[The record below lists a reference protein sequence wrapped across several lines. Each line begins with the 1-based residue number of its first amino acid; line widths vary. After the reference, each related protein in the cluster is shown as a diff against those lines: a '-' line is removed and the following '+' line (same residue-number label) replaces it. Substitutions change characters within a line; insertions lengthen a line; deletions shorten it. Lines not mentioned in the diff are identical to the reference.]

1 MVYSQEPSCRYLT
14 VEHHWPN
21 CKLKTNKREKKEKPL
36 NAARLRP
43 QPAPARRCSRIELIG
58 KPSAAPEENLTM
70 NFCGCLRC
78 QRRMTRFKNVCHCI
92 LWVSVSI
99 VTSGVMNWFSTH
111 DLLPPTPCHG
121 VARPWSPCPH
131 LWVHRRK
138 RGFRFDH
145 FFQMDYD
152 AYDVARPTGLPG
164 LPGLPPTPAV
174 RSSFDTWVPNK
185 VSPKKHWIVLV
196 LMDPKKKLNWWQAVN
211 MLELNDENWL
221 GMAGAS
227 HFWCN

>member
-1 MVYSQEPSCRYLT
+1 MAGMVYSQEPSCRYLT

-21 CKLKTNKREKKEKPL
+21 CKLKTNEREKKEKPL

-70 NFCGCLRC
+70 IFVVAFGAKEGWQDFICLPVYSLGQFLHRHFRC
-78 QRRMTRFKNVCHCI
+78 HELIFTN
-92 LWVSVSI
+92 
-99 VTSGVMNWFSTH
+99 

-121 VARPWSPCPH
+121 VARPGSPCPH

-138 RGFRFDH
+138 RGFRFYH

-152 AYDVARPTGLPG
+152 AYDVTQPG
-164 LPGLPPTPAV
+164 FAGFAHHTCGQEQFRHLSAK
-174 RSSFDTWVPNK
+174 K

-196 LMDPKKKLNWWQAVN
+196 LMDP
-211 MLELNDENWL
+211 
-221 GMAGAS
+221 
-227 HFWCN
+227 